1 MCGIGLLL
9 SLPGSGELSSA
20 LISHLNQ
27 QLSET
32 LSSRGPDVP
41 CGKERCFG
49 CDDDNGNLTLH
60 ASVLHMRGELPTPQP
75 MLLNNNC
82 AFCWNGEC
90 YSYNNSD
97 VEESSSSERDNN
109 MIELTAIG
117 NEESV
122 ITSDTDLVANMLQ
135 DALNKNEAADNNNSH
150 IKIIA
155 EVTSKIHGEYAFI
168 LFVPSKSPNSPPYV
182 YYGRDPL
189 GRRSL
194 LINKS
199 IDGAVLLSSVAVNIS
214 DSTLTTRADSEGA
227 QEWVEI
233 PPSIV
238 YRMDLQT
245 GDIASEPI
253 PRVINRKIPQV
264 IELSK
269 QTNDTMNFMQLL
281 DRAVERRVAHAPSSH
296 SNTDDASVAVLFSG
310 GIDSVVLAALSHRH
324 VPPTQPIDLI
334 NVSFFNDSVDG
345 NSQGLLTQSPDRL
358 AAILSYNE
366 MQARFPE
373 RTWRFVAVDV
383 KYREVLDHE
392 NRIRRLIC
400 PLESTMD
407 FNIATAFWFAARG
420 KGRLLGS
427 KEVEDVQRELNIDE
441 ASMDNKA
448 SATSSHQP
456 LLRFARHDGDDKKD
470 RNRATSSK
478 QHAQPCIREG
488 CSRRS
493 QSGCIF
499 HSCKFCCGKF
509 QGPISSFLGKSARL
523 CPTHNHKQDG
533 KAKGSEAKT
542 STKMKKQ
549 SMTIDRPCSDKNTI
563 TSSAKILISGV
574 GADEQLAGYGR
585 HRTTYQRGGY
595 DALQSELKMEVGRLW
610 TRNLGRD
617 DRCLSDH
624 GKEARFPFLD
634 EDVVAYLERLP
645 VDRKCD
651 MTEAPGVGDKLLLRE
666 VARMIGV
673 HSCSTLV
680 KRAIQF
686 GSRIAKVS
694 DRSRFG
700 SCRRAT
706 GTASIRS
713 NHRDVGLVASTEGV

>member
-9 SLPGSGELSSA
+9 TLPGSGEKPNST

-41 CGKERCFG
+41 CGKEHCFG
-49 CDDDNGNLTLH
+49 RCDDDESNLTLH
-60 ASVLHMRGELPTPQP
+60 ASVLHMRGESHTPQP
-75 MLLNNNC
+75 LLLNEY

-90 YSYNNSD
+90 YSTYYSKSHNIT
-97 VEESSSSERDNN
+97 EEQASERD
-109 MIELTAIG
+109 MVDLIAT
-117 NEESV
+117 EESV
-122 ITSDTDLVANMLQ
+122 VTSDTDLVANMLV
-135 DALNKNEAADNNNSH
+135 DALNKIDESSDNKSH
-150 IKIIA
+150 LKIIA
-155 EVTSKIHGEYAFI
+155 DVMSSIHGEYAFI
-168 LFVPSKSPNSPPYV
+168 LFVPSKSPNSSPCV

-199 IDGAVLLSSVAVNIS
+199 IDGTILLSSVAVNIP
-214 DSTLTTRADSEGA
+214 DSTLAGREGTIGA

-233 PPSIV
+233 PPAVV
-238 YRMDLQT
+238 YRMNIET
-245 GDIASEPI
+245 GDVTSEPI
-253 PRVINRKIPQV
+253 PRVLNRNIPQ
-264 IELSK
+264 IQLSK
-269 QTNDTMNFMQLL
+269 QATDKIEFMQHL
-281 DRAVERRVAHAPSSH
+281 DRAVERRVAHAPPSH
-296 SNTDDASVAVLFSG
+296 SNNTDDASVAVLFSG

-324 VPPTQPIDLI
+324 VPSNQPIDLI
-334 NVSFFNDSVDG
+334 NVSFFNDSADG
-345 NSQGLLTQSPDRL
+345 NSQSSLTRSPDRL
-358 AAILSYNE
+358 AAILSYKE
-366 MQARFPE
+366 MQSRFPE
-373 RTWRFVAVDV
+373 RTWRFIAVDV
-383 KYREVLDHE
+383 KYCEVLDHE

-420 KGRLLGS
+420 KGRLLDP
-427 KEVEDVQRELNIDE
+427 KEVEDVHRELNADE
-441 ASMDNKA
+441 MSMDNKTSAA
-448 SATSSHQP
+448 SSQHP
-456 LLRFARHDGDDKKD
+456 LLRYAKQDGEGKSD
-470 RNRATSSK
+470 RNRANSSK
-478 QHAQPCIREG
+478 QPQPCIREG

-493 QSGCIF
+493 QPGCIF
-499 HSCKFCCGKF
+499 QSCKFCCGKF
-509 QGPISSFLGKSARL
+509 QGPISSYLGKSARI
-523 CPTHNHKQDG
+523 CSTHNHHQDG
-533 KAKGSEAKT
+533 KAKKGEAKT

-549 SMTIDRPCSDKNTI
+549 NMSIDRPYSHTTI

-585 HRTTYQRGGY
+585 HRTTFQRGGY
-595 DALQSELKMEVGRLW
+595 DALQNELKMEVGRLW

-617 DRCLSDH
+617 DRILSDH

-666 VARMIGV
+666 VARIIGV
-673 HSCSTLV
+673 RSCSTLV

-706 GTASIRS
+706 GAASIQS
-713 NHRDVGLVASTEGV
+713 NNNSTSEIMTDFGRR

>member
-9 SLPGSGELSSA
+9 TLPDSGEKRSST
-20 LISHLNQ
+20 LISRLNQ

-41 CGKERCFG
+41 CGKERCVGF
-49 CDDDNGNLTLH
+49 DDNESNLTLH
-60 ASVLHMRGELPTPQP
+60 ASVLHMRGELPTSQP
-75 MLLNNNC
+75 MLINGY

-90 YSYNNSD
+90 YSYNKSD
-97 VEESSSSERDNN
+97 SMDESARSERD
-109 MIELTAIG
+109 MVDLIST
-117 NEESV
+117 EESV
-122 ITSDTDLVANMLQ
+122 VTSDTDLVANMLI
-135 DALNKNEAADNNNSH
+135 DALNRGDESDDKSH
-150 IKIIA
+150 LKIIA
-155 EVTSKIHGEYAFI
+155 DVMSGIHGEYAFI
-168 LFVPSKSPNSPPYV
+168 LFVPSKSPNSPPCV

-194 LINKS
+194 LSNKS
-199 IDGAVLLSSVAVNIS
+199 TDGAVLLSSVALNIP
-214 DSTLTTRADSEGA
+214 DSTLIAREGSIGV

-233 PPSIV
+233 PPAVV
-238 YRMDLQT
+238 YRMNIET
-245 GDIASEPI
+245 GDVASEPI
-253 PRVINRKIPQV
+253 PRVINRNLAQIQS
-264 IELSK
+264 SK
-269 QTNDTMNFMQLL
+269 QTTDKIEFMQLL
-281 DRAVERRVAHAPSSH
+281 DRAVERRVAHAPPSH
-296 SNTDDASVAVLFSG
+296 SNSTDDASVAVLFSG

-324 VPPTQPIDLI
+324 VPPKQPIDLI
-334 NVSFFNDSVDG
+334 NVSFFNDSVDD
-345 NSQGLLTQSPDRL
+345 NSQSLLARSPDRL
-358 AAILSYNE
+358 AAILSYKE
-366 MQARFPE
+366 MQSRFPE
-373 RTWRFVAVDV
+373 RTWRFIAVDV

-400 PLESTMD
+400 PLASTMD

-420 KGRLLGS
+420 KGRLLDP
-427 KEVEDVQRELNIDE
+427 KEVEDVQRELNADE
-441 ASMDNKA
+441 MSMDKKTSAA
-448 SATSSHQP
+448 SSQQP
-456 LLRFARHDGDDKKD
+456 LLRYARQGGEGKND
-470 RNRATSSK
+470 RNGAKSSK
-478 QHAQPCIREG
+478 RAQPCIREG

-493 QSGCIF
+493 QPGCIF
-499 HSCKFCCGKF
+499 QSCKFCCGKF
-509 QGPISSFLGKSARL
+509 QGPISSYLGKSARI
-523 CPTHNHKQDG
+523 CPTHNHQQDG
-533 KAKGSEAKT
+533 KAKKGAAKMPI
-542 STKMKKQ
+542 KMKQ
-549 SMTIDRPCSDKNTI
+549 QNIMIDRSYRDSTI

-585 HRTTYQRGGY
+585 HRTTFQRGGY
-595 DALQSELKMEVGRLW
+595 DTLQSELKMEVGRLW

-666 VARMIGV
+666 VARVIGV

-706 GTASIRS
+706 GTASIQS
-713 NHRDVGLVASTEGV
+713 NHNGKEF